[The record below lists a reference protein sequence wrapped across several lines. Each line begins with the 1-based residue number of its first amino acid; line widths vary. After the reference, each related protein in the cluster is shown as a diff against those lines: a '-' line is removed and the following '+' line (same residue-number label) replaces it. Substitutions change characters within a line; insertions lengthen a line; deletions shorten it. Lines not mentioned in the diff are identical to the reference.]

1 MQFHPR
7 LAQNAVNSM
16 QLWRTTMLQI
26 RSDALAAAAEL
37 SLSTAPHC
45 RHVNVSDS
53 ESDCEEYQSC
63 KSDSMEDSEIEL
75 DLQSDD
81 DIELDLQ

>member
-1 MQFHPR
+1 
-7 LAQNAVNSM
+7 
-16 QLWRTTMLQI
+16 MLQI

-45 RHVNVSDS
+45 RHVIVLDS
-53 ESDCEEYQSC
+53 ESNNEEYQLC
-63 KSDSMEDSEIEL
+63 KSDSLEDSDIEL

-81 DIELDLQ
+81 DLSWICIDLGQLGPRVNLAGQNVATPC